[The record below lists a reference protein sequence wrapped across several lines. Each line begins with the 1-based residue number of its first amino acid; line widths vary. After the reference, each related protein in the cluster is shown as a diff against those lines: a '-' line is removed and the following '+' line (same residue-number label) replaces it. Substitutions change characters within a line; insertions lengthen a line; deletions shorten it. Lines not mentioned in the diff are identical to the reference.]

1 MIEFS
6 VLNGVFLMSFYFA
19 GNVHFLESESIP
31 EISGFFFFKD
41 KSGLANLK
49 YWLVIK

>member
-1 MIEFS
+1 
-6 VLNGVFLMSFYFA
+6 MSFYFA
-19 GNVHFLESESIP
+19 GNVQFLESESIP
-31 EISGFFFFKD
+31 EISGFFFFFKD